1 MPSTTAETKL
11 EEARKLLRLFLNDT
25 PELNRLILRE
35 ESDAAKLDLALRLAI
50 DDYNITAP
58 ILTPVNIAN
67 FPSLWLLLYGAAI
80 QTLRSNGLLQSRN
93 ELVYSSGGVSVRIF
107 DKTQL
112 YQSWIAQFFAE
123 YEMKKKHFKISMNVT
138 DAMLAQVGV
147 HSEYESLAHYW

>member
-1 MPSTTAETKL
+1 MPPTVAETRQ

-58 ILTPVNIAN
+58 ILTPVTIAN
-67 FPSLWLLLYGAAI
+67 YPSLWLLLYGGAI

-138 DAMLAQVGV
+138 NAMLAQVGV